1 MNLLGRV
8 NFNSKKGIKNY
19 NLNIL
24 KFQNYNKVQ

>member
-1 MNLLGRV
+1 MNLLSRV